1 MQARPALRTAVG
13 APGPVLRGLFRVA
26 EAQSSRGGA
35 EAATPLAAE
44 RNTRFQRAQHSVLE
58 AASKNPF
65 AAPLRSPESDPK
77 GVDVPFGS
85 LWSTQHEAGRPAA
98 VGKRHRVSGSME
110 LGSVHFPKLLSSVL
124 VMP

>member
-44 RNTRFQRAQHSVLE
+44 RNTLFQRAQHSVFE
-58 AASKNPF
+58 VG
-65 AAPLRSPESDPK
+65 APLRSPESEPK
-77 GVDVPFGS
+77 GVDAPFGS